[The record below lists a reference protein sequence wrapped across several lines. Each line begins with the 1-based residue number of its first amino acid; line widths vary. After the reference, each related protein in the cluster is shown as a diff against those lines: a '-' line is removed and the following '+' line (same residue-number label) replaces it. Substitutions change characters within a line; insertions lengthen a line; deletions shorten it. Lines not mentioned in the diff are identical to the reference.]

1 MQTTSKILMIRPAR
15 FAFNAET
22 AQNNFFQQKVERS
35 SVAEKAVEEFDA
47 FVQLLRRNDVDV
59 TVVQDT
65 KEPYTPDAL
74 FPNNWFSSHFTG
86 ELVLYP
92 MFAENRRLERK
103 QDVVDLLRRKMNHR
117 KLVDLTHW
125 EKEGEFLEG

>member
-86 ELVLYP
+86 ELV
-92 MFAENRRLERK
+92 
-103 QDVVDLLRRKMNHR
+103 
-117 KLVDLTHW
+117 
-125 EKEGEFLEG
+125 